1 MAQISTYPLLTP
13 QLGDSVL
20 GSNIVDTTG
29 SPVVGNPTV
38 QYSISSIK
46 SVVDQVFTQQL
57 TSASLVAAQDATAAA
72 TNITFGALQDLGNV
86 KLEANGTLTIKTIG
100 TYYITL
106 DYIYG
111 QRTATA
117 NVTTILFNVLQNG
130 AQLGNTTS
138 IRFQDNNISQGTS
151 VSIPIMVTTILP
163 NTVYNFQLA
172 ETDTGAQLV
181 RLTNGVAGFAN
192 SSCAAITI
200 SKLT

>member
-72 TNITFGALQDLGNV
+72 TNITFGALQDF
-86 KLEANGTLTIKTIG
+86 
-100 TYYITL
+100 
-106 DYIYG
+106 
-111 QRTATA
+111 R
-117 NVTTILFNVLQNG
+117 
-130 AQLGNTTS
+130 
-138 IRFQDNNISQGTS
+138 
-151 VSIPIMVTTILP
+151 
-163 NTVYNFQLA
+163 
-172 ETDTGAQLV
+172 
-181 RLTNGVAGFAN
+181 
-192 SSCAAITI
+192 
-200 SKLT
+200 

>member
-86 KLEANGTLTIKTIG
+86 KLEANGTLTIKAIG

-117 NVTTILFNVLQNG
+117 NVTTILFNVTQG
-130 AQLGNTTS
+130 GVQLGNTTS
-138 IRFQDNNISQGTS
+138 IRFQDNNISQGTAI
-151 VSIPIMVTTILP
+151 SIPLMVTTTTA
-163 NTVYNFQLA
+163 NVVYNFQLA
-172 ETDTGAQLV
+172 ETNTGAQLV
-181 RLTNGVAGFAN
+181 RLTNGVTGFAD
-192 SSCAAITI
+192 SPCAAITI
-200 SKLT
+200 SKLI

>member
-117 NVTTILFNVLQNG
+117 NVTTILFNVTQG
-130 AQLGNTTS
+130 GVQLGNTTS
-138 IRFQDNNISQGTS
+138 IRFQDNNISQGTAI
-151 VSIPIMVTTILP
+151 SIPLMVTTTTA
-163 NTVYNFQLA
+163 NVVYNFQLA
-172 ETDTGAQLV
+172 ETNTGAQLV
-181 RLTNGVAGFAN
+181 RLTNGVTGFAD
-192 SSCAAITI
+192 SPCAAITI
-200 SKLT
+200 SKLI